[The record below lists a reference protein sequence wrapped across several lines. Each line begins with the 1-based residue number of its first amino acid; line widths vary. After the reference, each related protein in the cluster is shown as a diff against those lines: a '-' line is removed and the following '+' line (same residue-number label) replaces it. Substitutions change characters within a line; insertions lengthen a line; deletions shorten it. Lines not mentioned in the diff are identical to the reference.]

1 MGESEGASQ
10 QKRRSAHAMLQ
21 EKAQTQSQRDV
32 DDAKTKVSTSLKQ
45 TLMETPVSEA
55 QTANKYR
62 RELLSSFKG

>member
-1 MGESEGASQ
+1 
-10 QKRRSAHAMLQ
+10 MLQ